1 MIAADYAR
9 FMGNQDLF
17 MDKAADGSAPVPV
30 SRENNRNI
38 VILSEETYSNL
49 MENLHVFG
57 CGASYDWL
65 MESKRQPEEGGASAH
80 ELIEVNE
87 Q

>member
-1 MIAADYAR
+1 MIAADYAHFR
-9 FMGNQDLF
+9 ENPDLF
-17 MDKAADGSAPVPV
+17 MDKAADCGPVLV
-30 SRENNRNI
+30 SRENHRNI